1 MISTL
6 IFIAILA
13 FVSYFAGSR
22 YLRLYHNI
30 MMGKPTVMSGST
42 SERIKNVVLIAL
54 GQQKM
59 FQRPLAAVL
68 HLFIY
73 VAFMIT
79 QVELIEILLDGLL
92 GTHRIFAESLGGF
105 YTFVISF
112 IEVLSVLSFVATLAF
127 FSRRNLLKLPRFNMR
142 ELVGWPTKDANLIL
156 VFEVVLIT
164 FIFMMN
170 GAEMQMQ
177 TDPNYGDVHHTALG
191 FFAISGYL
199 GPLLFGGIESY
210 EALHVIA
217 TIGWWGHFIMVMVF
231 LCYLPFSKH
240 LHIMLAFFNT
250 YFARLTPNGEL
261 ANMPDIQ
268 KEVASM
274 MNPDTAYASVPEG
287 QELVIPKFGAADVF
301 DLERNQIL
309 AAYTCTECGRCTSE
323 CPANL
328 TGKLLS
334 PRAIVMAVRDRAEEI
349 GENIRNNKT
358 EFINTEQKSE
368 VSKLTAENYN
378 DGRNLFSYI
387 TAEELRACTTC
398 NACSE
403 ACPVMI
409 SPVDIIMEMRRNL
422 ILEQSNSPEAWNG
435 MFNNIENNFAPWAF
449 SPDDRDKWMTS
460 N

>member
-1 MISTL
+1 
-6 IFIAILA
+6 
-13 FVSYFAGSR
+13 
-22 YLRLYHNI
+22 
-30 MMGKPTVMSGST
+30 
-42 SERIKNVVLIAL
+42 
-54 GQQKM
+54 
-59 FQRPLAAVL
+59 
-68 HLFIY
+68 
-73 VAFMIT
+73 
-79 QVELIEILLDGLL
+79 
-92 GTHRIFAESLGGF
+92 
-105 YTFVISF
+105 
-112 IEVLSVLSFVATLAF
+112 
-127 FSRRNLLKLPRFNMR
+127 
-142 ELVGWPTKDANLIL
+142 
-156 VFEVVLIT
+156 
-164 FIFMMN
+164 
-170 GAEMQMQ
+170 
-177 TDPNYGDVHHTALG
+177 
-191 FFAISGYL
+191 
-199 GPLLFGGIESY
+199 
-210 EALHVIA
+210 
-217 TIGWWGHFIMVMVF
+217 MVF

-358 EFINTEQKSE
+358 EFINKEQKSE